1 MNSKIKKAMEA
12 ILKSYFEGEVI
23 FEESEIAEVIDAAT
37 NDGAVEMMDRS
48 MDYVYRTVVKVNDV
62 FVTQIG
68 FRELSTLGLYEVNS
82 DLETLRF
89 VPEKAIR
96 LGENISKSGVFGVP
110 IEGTDDISLTSY
122 TFSDVMFL
130 TEYGK
135 IIRATEYAQQ
145 YEYNNDIVEIC
156 YLKKAKGDFIQL
168 DLLKN
173 YLPEDKEELCDYM
186 FEI

>member
-68 FRELSTLGLYEVNS
+68 FRELSTLGLIC
-82 DLETLRF
+82 LEL
-89 VPEKAIR
+89 I
-96 LGENISKSGVFGVP
+96 
-110 IEGTDDISLTSY
+110 
-122 TFSDVMFL
+122 
-130 TEYGK
+130 
-135 IIRATEYAQQ
+135 
-145 YEYNNDIVEIC
+145 
-156 YLKKAKGDFIQL
+156 
-168 DLLKN
+168 LLK
-173 YLPEDKEELCDYM
+173 
-186 FEI
+186 

>member
-68 FRELSTLGLYEVNS
+68 FRELSTLGL
-82 DLETLRF
+82 TLHHSLPIT
-89 VPEKAIR
+89 VKALLRKYKHI
-96 LGENISKSGVFGVP
+96 ISH
-110 IEGTDDISLTSY
+110 L
-122 TFSDVMFL
+122 
-130 TEYGK
+130 
-135 IIRATEYAQQ
+135 
-145 YEYNNDIVEIC
+145 
-156 YLKKAKGDFIQL
+156 
-168 DLLKN
+168 
-173 YLPEDKEELCDYM
+173 
-186 FEI
+186 